1 MNLNPIMELNLIMA
15 LALAFGIGLS
25 LGLLGSGGSIITL
38 PVLVYVAGVPVA
50 SAVGMSL
57 AIVGGTS
64 VAGVWWKHRQGLI
77 HWQVVAWFAGV
88 GMVGSLAGVQLTHLV
103 APGVLMLIFAGLM
116 ALVVVRMLVRRC
128 DDAVGPFAVLH
139 LCW

>member
-1 MNLNPIMELNLIMA
+1 MQHKLSSVNLDPIMELNLAIA

-25 LGLLGSGGSIITL
+25 LVCWAVGGSIVTL
-38 PVLVYVAGVPVA
+38 PVLVYMAGVPVA

-77 HWQVVAWFAGV
+77 HWQVVAWFAGTS
-88 GMVGSLAGVQLTHLV
+88 MIGSLAG
-103 APGVLMLIFAGLM
+103 
-116 ALVVVRMLVRRC
+116 C
-128 DDAVGPFAVLH
+128 S
-139 LCW
+139 